1 MKTPNLTRTLP
12 CFLVL
17 LALLAPGL
25 VKAETL
31 LTDHFDYP
39 AGDNLGS
46 NGWTLIGGSGGAS
59 TPVVAQN
66 LSYSGFA
73 ESSGNAVQL
82 RPNGQDWYRTYTTQ
96 TYSNSSVASLYYS
109 FLMRVD
115 NLGNL
120 NTTGSAFAG
129 LGSPTGGGLGAM
141 VAIRLSGAGGG
152 FELGIGKREMDIAN
166 FSFYDFTYTVGQ
178 TILVVG
184 SYNLEAGSLNNDT
197 ASIWLNPSGLGD
209 LIAPAPTLT
218 NAASSV
224 QDVQAFGSFVLKPLG
239 TNSTSPLL
247 PASLIFD
254 ELRVG
259 NSWSDVAVVPEPS
272 LTHMLMVGLLGSG
285 VFLWVRR
292 RRAGL

>member
-96 TYSNSSVASLYYS
+96 DYTTSDNAALFYS

-115 NLGNL
+115 NLGTL
-120 NTTGSAFAG
+120 DSTGGYFAG
-129 LGSPTGGGLGAM
+129 LGNLTAGGIAATVG
-141 VAIRLSGAGGG
+141 IRLSGSG
-152 FELGIGKREMDIAN
+152 FQLGIGKRDFTAMEN
-166 FSFYDFTYTVGQ
+166 FSFSDTVYSVGQ

-184 SYNLEAGSLNNDT
+184 AYNFVSGPINNDF
-197 ASIWLNPSGLGD
+197 ASLWIDPSGLGQLNPPPTSLNTPLSGSNDD
-209 LIAPAPTLT
+209 LLSF
-218 NAASSV
+218 SS
-224 QDVQAFGSFVLKPLG
+224 FILRPLG
-239 TNSTSPLL
+239 NDSSTQIPG
-247 PASLIFD
+247 SLIFD

-259 NSWSDVAVVPEPS
+259 NSWADVALVPEPS

>member
-25 VKAETL
+25 VKAQAL

-39 AGDNLGS
+39 TGNTLGDN
-46 NGWTLIGGSGGAS
+46 GWNLVGSGGGGAA
-59 TPVVAQN
+59 TLVVSNN

-96 TYSNSSVASLYYS
+96 SYTTNSTASLYYS

-115 NLGNL
+115 DLGNL
-120 NTTGSAFAG
+120 DTTGGYFAG
-129 LGSPTGGGLGAM
+129 LGNATGVSLGAP
-141 VAIRLSGAGGG
+141 VAIRRAGEG
-152 FELGIGKREMDIAN
+152 FQLGIGKRDTAIGD
-166 FSFYDFTYTVGQ
+166 FSFSDTVLSLGQ

-184 SYNLEAGSLNNDT
+184 SYNLVAGPINNDF
-197 ASIWLNPSGLGD
+197 ASLWIDPTGLGNLNPPPATLNTAPSGINNDVLSF
-209 LIAPAPTLT
+209 
-218 NAASSV
+218 SS
-224 QDVQAFGSFVLKPLG
+224 FTLKPQGG
-239 TNSTSPLL
+239 TTSTEIPG
-247 PASLIFD
+247 SLIFD

-259 NSWSDVAVVPEPS
+259 NSWDEVALVPEPS

>member
-12 CFLVL
+12 CFLVF

-39 AGDNLGS
+39 TGDTLGS

-96 TYSNSSVASLYYS
+96 DYTSNSTTSLYYS

-115 NLGNL
+115 SLGSL
-120 NTTGSAFAG
+120 DSTGGYFAG
-129 LGSPTGGGLGAM
+129 LGNASGASLAAT
-141 VAIRLSGAGGG
+141 VAIRLAGDG
-152 FELGIGKREMDIAN
+152 FQLGIGKRDSTAIGN
-166 FSFYDFTYTVGQ
+166 YSFSDTVLSLGQ

-184 SYNLEAGSLNNDT
+184 SYNLVSGPVNNDF
-197 ASIWLNPSGLGD
+197 ASLWIDPTGLGNLNPPAATLNTALSGIND
-209 LIAPAPTLT
+209 DV
-218 NAASSV
+218 NSFSS
-224 QDVQAFGSFVLKPLG
+224 FTLKPQG
-239 TNSTSPLL
+239 GNTSTQIPG
-247 PASLIFD
+247 SLIFD

-259 NSWSDVAVVPEPS
+259 NSWDEVALVPEPS

>member
-25 VKAETL
+25 VKAQAL
-31 LTDHFDYP
+31 FTDHFDYP
-39 AGDNLGS
+39 TGNTLGT
-46 NGWTLIGGSGGAS
+46 NGWTLVGNGGGGAA
-59 TPVVAQN
+59 TLVVSNN

-96 TYSNSSVASLYYS
+96 SYTTNSTASLYYS

-115 NLGNL
+115 DLGNL
-120 NTTGSAFAG
+120 DTTGGYFAG
-129 LGSPTGGGLGAM
+129 LGNATGVSLGAP
-141 VAIRLSGAGGG
+141 VAIRRAGEG
-152 FELGIGKREMDIAN
+152 FQLGIGKRDTDIGD
-166 FSFYDFTYTVGQ
+166 FSFSDTVLSLGQ

-184 SYNLEAGSLNNDT
+184 SYNLVAGPINNDF
-197 ASIWLNPSGLGD
+197 ASLWIDPTGLGNLNPPPATLNTALSGIND
-209 LIAPAPTLT
+209 DVISF
-218 NAASSV
+218 SS
-224 QDVQAFGSFVLKPLG
+224 FTLKPQG
-239 TNSTSPLL
+239 GNTSTQIPG
-247 PASLIFD
+247 SLIFD

-259 NSWSDVAVVPEPS
+259 NSWDEVALVPEPS